1 MAVKKHGAREVGPT
15 ESRVIP
21 KGSTVFC
28 PGCGT
33 GLYITLEDVSVD
45 TIRNISLF
53 EALGEQ
59 ADSRLPFECRPCNRL
74 IISSGGTFFYKARRA
89 RSF

>member
-1 MAVKKHGAREVGPT
+1 MPVKRHGAREVGPT

-33 GLYITLEDVSVD
+33 GLYTTLGNISVD
-45 TIRNISLF
+45 SIRDVRLF
-53 EALGEQ
+53 EALAEQ
-59 ADSRLPFECRPCNRL
+59 TDSRFPFECRTCNRL
-74 IISSGGTFFYKARRA
+74 IISSGGTFIYKVRRA